1 MDKYRYYCQRLER
14 LWKNLELNREVR
26 GEFERKYLEQV
37 LLLLHEFQMQREK
50 FQLLETKVEGFIR
63 MTEDET
69 K

>member
-1 MDKYRYYCQRLER
+1 MDKYRYYCQHLER

-26 GEFERKYLEQV
+26 REFERKYLEQV
-37 LLLLHEFQMQREK
+37 LLLLREFQMQREK